1 MVSFDNDSL
10 REAVS
15 LLFDDEKVALERYGD
30 ISEWNTSEVTDM
42 SGPFE
47 EKRRLMTP

>member
-10 REAVS
+10 RVAVK
-15 LLFDDEKVALERYGD
+15 LWVDDKKAALGRYGD

-47 EKRRLMTP
+47 ENRRLMTP